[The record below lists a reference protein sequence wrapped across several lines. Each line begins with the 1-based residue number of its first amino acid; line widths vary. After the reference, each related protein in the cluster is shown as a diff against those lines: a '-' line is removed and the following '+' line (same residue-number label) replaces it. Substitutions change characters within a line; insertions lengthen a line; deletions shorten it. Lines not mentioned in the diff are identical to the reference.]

1 MEYLLHIKPTF
12 NCLIK
17 VLNNEQ
23 ILNKNRIYTFI
34 VNTINPLP
42 ISFYPTDEQNKNSLP
57 FATALNFKKNTLTCD
72 KKQISIIRFPENNYL
87 LIVKPFLFYYPNSFE
102 TKSQTLTFGNT
113 NHLISWL
120 ENETS
125 SIKISSK
132 QANYKINVFSPIYN
146 VKFKTKG
153 NFLLGYC
160 NQENNKNLV
169 FLIKY
174 ENSTYYPY
182 SILNADILEET
193 PNEIITYSKL
203 NDFAGHGQINTFKI
217 ENDITQTTTLVY
229 NFDQPFIAK
238 HKEFVPFAFFEAI
251 KVKNYKLARIYM
263 TKTLSEKLTNTHLET
278 FFGSFLYPHQTLS
291 PTYNPE
297 EIALIYKEEKNYYAK
312 VFNLKLNNQN
322 KIEDIVEN

>member
-17 VLNNEQ
+17 VFNIEQ
-23 ILNKNRIYTFI
+23 ILNKNRIHTFLI
-34 VNTINPLP
+34 NTKNPIPL
-42 ISFYPTDEQNKNSLP
+42 SFYPTDEENKNSLP
-57 FATALNFKKNTLTCD
+57 FATVLNLKKQTLSCD
-72 KKQISIIRFPENNYL
+72 KKQITIIKFPENNYL
-87 LIVKPFLFYYPNSFE
+87 LTVKPFLFCYPNTFE
-102 TKSQTLTFGNT
+102 TKSQTLNFGNT
-113 NHLISWL
+113 THTITWI
-120 ENETS
+120 ENETG

-132 QANYKINVFSPIYN
+132 QANYKIDVFSPISN

-174 ENSTYYPY
+174 ENSTYYPH
-182 SILNADILEET
+182 SILTADILEENS
-193 PNEIITYSKL
+193 NEIITYSKL

-238 HKEFVPFAFFEAI
+238 HKEFIPFAFFEAI
-251 KVKNYKLARIYM
+251 KLKNYKLARVYM
-263 TKTLSEKLTNTHLET
+263 SKTLNEKLTNTHLET
-278 FFGSFLYPHQTLS
+278 FFGTFLYPHQTLS

-297 EIALIYKEEKNYYAK
+297 EIALIFKDETNYYAK
-312 VFNLKLNNQN
+312 IFNLKLDSQN